1 MKRLHPHETFEIK
14 RILLGFD
21 FGRHPHRDAAIRDAL
36 RANRRATGHWNRRF
50 TGRGGFLS
58 RPDALVGATLDPS
71 TIATALNFYAH
82 TALALR
88 PFATSKEK
96 SHEQY

>member
-1 MKRLHPHETFEIK
+1 
-14 RILLGFD
+14 
-21 FGRHPHRDAAIRDAL
+21 
-36 RANRRATGHWNRRF
+36 
-50 TGRGGFLS
+50 
-58 RPDALVGATLDPS
+58 
-71 TIATALNFYAH
+71 LNFYAH